1 MGINLLTYY
10 SNTDLLIIIKLIY
23 IYIRIM
29 LLDEDIIIYK
39 INNLLTY
46 YSNTD
51 LLIIIKL
58 IYIRIMLLDE
68 LIYI

>member
-1 MGINLLTYY
+1 
-10 SNTDLLIIIKLIY
+10 
-23 IYIRIM
+23 M